1 MTAIQ
6 FRAIEVRLERIES
19 KLDSLAPPRQRA
31 PKANP
36 GLPPLVSILERSED
50 KALVYSEFL
59 KAASESGWSEWGFR
73 RELRHL
79 TGNRTF
85 HVRELLGKKV
95 FVLPTGKE

>member
-6 FRAIEVRLERIES
+6 FKAIESRLERIES
-19 KLDSLAPPRQRA
+19 KLDSLAPRQRA

-85 HVRELLGKKV
+85 HVRESLGKKV
-95 FVLPTGKE
+95 FVLPAGKE